1 MKIAVYY
8 DVPFGGAHVAME
20 EIILRLQKKHQVE
33 IFHNQNSSFSDFPF
47 RRLWLD
53 LESILFQRGKQ
64 YLQAKK
70 IDAKRFDVVIVSHDR
85 HFQAPWVLRFLKT
98 PTVLLCQEPTRA
110 YFEEFLRVDQKL
122 PVLNRLYEL
131 FNRQIRKGIEI
142 KNAGFANK
150 IISNSVYSSESI
162 FRAYGIKST
171 PILLGFNPQDF
182 FPEKIRRNNQV
193 VLVGNNEPQKA
204 LPFAIDCVAMINKS
218 ERPSLVIVSPRSRDC
233 RQLVL
238 RAKKAGVVLSLHQE
252 ITTPR
257 LRHLYNQSKL
267 CIAVAHLEP
276 FGLSVIESL
285 ACETQI
291 VAINEA
297 GYRETVVDGKS
308 GILVERNA
316 IKASAAIQNLLV
328 DDRKRLQMGKYGLKD
343 VKKRF
348 SWDTTVEKIEQI
360 FYEIT

>member
-8 DVPFGGAHVAME
+8 DLPFGGAHVAME

-33 IFHNQNSSFSDFPF
+33 IFNNRNSSYSAFPF
-47 RRLWLD
+47 RRLWQD
-53 LESILFQRGKQ
+53 LEAVLFQRARQ
-64 YLQAKK
+64 FFLAKK
-70 IDAKRFDVVIVSHDR
+70 IDTLRYDLVLISHDR
-85 HFQAPWVLRFLKT
+85 YFQAPWVLRYLKT
-98 PTVLLCQEPTRA
+98 PTVFLCQEPTRA
-110 YFEEFLRVDQKL
+110 FFEEFLKIDPNL
-122 PVLNRLYEL
+122 PFLNRLYEL
-131 FNRQIRKGIEI
+131 LNRSIRKTIEI
-142 KNAGFANK
+142 KNAGFATK

-171 PILLGFNPQDF
+171 PILLGYNPQDF

-285 ACETQI
+285 ACETPI

-297 GYRETVVDGKS
+297 GYRETVVDGKF
-308 GILVERNA
+308 GIL
-316 IKASAAIQNLLV
+316 
-328 DDRKRLQMGKYGLKD
+328 
-343 VKKRF
+343 
-348 SWDTTVEKIEQI
+348 
-360 FYEIT
+360 